1 MIAAP
6 DSLRGAACA
15 RPENQDLPWTQ
26 PPSPLAVALMARV
39 CASCPVLATCA
50 LEVATTT
57 TTAGFWAGRDRTVWL
72 DDELVP
78 VQDTLPGLELG
89 SAA

>member
-6 DSLRGAACA
+6 ESMRGAACA
-15 RPENQDLPWTQ
+15 RPENQDLPWVAEDA
-26 PPSPLAVALMARV
+26 SPLPRALMARV

-50 LEVATTT
+50 LEVVTTP
-57 TTAGFWAGRDRTVWL
+57 TTAGFWAGRDRTAWR
-72 DDELVP
+72 EP
-78 VQDTLPGLELG
+78 ASVQDTLPGLELG